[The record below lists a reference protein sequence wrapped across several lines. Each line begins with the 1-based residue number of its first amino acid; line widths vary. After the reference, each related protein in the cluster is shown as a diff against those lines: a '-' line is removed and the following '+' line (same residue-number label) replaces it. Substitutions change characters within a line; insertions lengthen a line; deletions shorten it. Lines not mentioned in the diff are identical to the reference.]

1 MVDHVINSVFL
12 SHHHQ
17 HQRQQQPFQ
26 INTFMVS
33 QQQAVTAH

>member
-1 MVDHVINSVFL
+1 MVDHVINSVLL
-12 SHHHQ
+12 SHHQ
-17 HQRQQQPFQ
+17 HQQPFQ